1 MKNANEVNFMYREI
15 TEKLKSWKDS
25 KRRKPL
31 LVSGVRQCGK
41 TYIIKEFGETY
52 FDNLVYINF
61 ESSSAF
67 SGIFDYDY
75 DINRILQEIE
85 TVTGQKITPEKT
97 LLFFDEI
104 QECPKA
110 ITSLKYFCEN
120 IRNLHVICAGSLL
133 GVAVK
138 ANNISFP
145 VGKIN
150 RMTLYPMSFREFVIA
165 CGYENYISILSSWS
179 TDREIPD
186 LYHVPMTKLLNEYF
200 IVGGM
205 PEAVLEWAT
214 SRDFSAVEE
223 IQEEILSDYADDFS
237 KHAPVTEIPKIRW
250 IWDSVPV
257 QLAKENNKFMF
268 SHVKEGK
275 RSAELEDALQWLR
288 DSGLVESLHLVRN
301 PNIPLISNADAAYFK
316 VYMSDIGLLRKKSG
330 ISSRTILEGNNLYK
344 EFKGAITENY
354 VFTELLKMNLSP
366 YFWRSGNTAELDF
379 IYEKNEKVIPLEVK
393 AADNTRAKSYRQF
406 CKKTNPETGFRISL
420 KNIAENMCE
429 NTRTISLPLYLL
441 WNIENYL

>member
-1 MKNANEVNFMYREI
+1 
-15 TEKLKSWKDS
+15 
-25 KRRKPL
+25 
-31 LVSGVRQCGK
+31 
-41 TYIIKEFGETY
+41 
-52 FDNLVYINF
+52 
-61 ESSSAF
+61 
-67 SGIFDYDY
+67 
-75 DINRILQEIE
+75 
-85 TVTGQKITPEKT
+85 
-97 LLFFDEI
+97 
-104 QECPKA
+104 
-110 ITSLKYFCEN
+110 
-120 IRNLHVICAGSLL
+120 
-133 GVAVK
+133 
-138 ANNISFP
+138 
-145 VGKIN
+145 
-150 RMTLYPMSFREFVIA
+150 
-165 CGYENYISILSSWS
+165 
-179 TDREIPD
+179 
-186 LYHVPMTKLLNEYF
+186 
-200 IVGGM
+200 
-205 PEAVLEWAT
+205 
-214 SRDFSAVEE
+214 
-223 IQEEILSDYADDFS
+223 
-237 KHAPVTEIPKIRW
+237 
-250 IWDSVPV
+250 
-257 QLAKENNKFMF
+257 MF

-301 PNIPLISNADAAYFK
+301 PNIPLISNADATYFK